1 MDVRLPNGLV
11 LRNVPKGT
19 SKDDILKKLKAK
31 GYDVDELLKPPSL
44 EEEEFAPTKKEG
56 VLAAAEKGARSLISS
71 GRTAVEALLGDEE
84 AAAQRGLE
92 RSRELGE
99 RFEEGPSLERI
110 KRIYEEQ
117 GLLPAAGQAISDIPE
132 AIAQQ
137 LPNLATTAAGA
148 RLGAMA
154 GAPLGPVGAGAGA
167 VLGAVAPSV
176 LQQLGAGVERQAA
189 EGATDINL
197 GRAIPAAL
205 GGGALETLAQ
215 AIPLGKQGLR
225 VILGETG
232 EKLFKAGATDDLE
245 KLASEG
251 LAKTLA
257 KGTATGIVA
266 EVPTEITQQMLERW
280 QAGLDLTSPDALKE
294 YGEVAYQ
301 AGLLGPIGAVGRVAE
316 RAGARGEL
324 EAREDAAEATVSP
337 VEPSMPIQAVPPFE
351 GEVAAA
357 RPEPEAPVAPAMA
370 SVPEAEPTQL
380 EPPIQP
386 PVAVEPVTPPEE
398 PQLFTPPTEAP
409 KIDPLLPR
417 AIEVV
422 QTLNRAGITTLQRN
436 LGIGY
441 TRAKKLIGILENQG
455 IVSAPGTDGLRKVLQ
470 KPEPAE
476 PEGVAPSEPPS
487 IGRVTGPATPTD
499 IGATGAGIRVPVQRG
514 VPVEPGV
521 ERPTA
526 PAVGAPVEP
535 TAPATGRKETKQP
548 PLNQD
553 LFPRVD
559 AIQGRAAF
567 GLGVIKFDNN
577 RKVLAENKPL
587 YRETNASGADGLL
600 REDSLGQ
607 FWPTTTYVT
616 DDPVLAIGQGINRGV
631 MVKFRPNSLS
641 GVENV
646 KPGTGVIGGREYV
659 TDLVAPRA
667 IEQIT
672 FKDPKQVNNLR
683 VLSRKNLS
691 NNFNRVNNPDGS
703 VTYTRKELAAKVE
716 ETAPD
721 RLPPVGVGP
730 IPKIRDQFGD
740 PLPREANIIEQG
752 VRGKSVHEV
761 AKFIADTAS
770 HPAERAIARR
780 VGEQLRR
787 IEDAGLSTF
796 KFKLIDTPSEYLF
809 EDSGL
814 KRARSRG
821 TNVIKRGLGDKKL
834 ENITYIRSSN
844 YKQGLSGASYR
855 TVLHEL
861 VHAVTSPAI
870 EFGKDADPNSK
881 LYKDV
886 KELSK
891 IFKVIKSEVRKL
903 KRAQQAGQPLTKFQY
918 HVVNKYNN
926 AVQNEHEILAW
937 GLTDADMQ
945 AWLET
950 IPYEGNRSLW
960 SKFVEKIRDLLGLPA
975 GTESAL
981 SEILRSADKL
991 LDSDVREISANVDK
1005 YFGQATR
1012 RGQVQEI
1019 RSEQTESVNEPGT
1032 IVNNFPRFD
1041 ERLGDRV
1048 SNALSRVSP
1057 GLRKGAL
1064 GFMTMNQL
1072 GEVYGKFIPSIR
1084 SLEKI
1089 MNARAAKLMKRREQM
1104 DKNLL
1109 GWYKTAQSAKYKK
1122 LLPKFFDIAN
1132 ESTRLQVVFD
1142 KTDPE
1147 YDAANPLTKQF
1158 EALPDALQKMYF
1170 EILNDY
1176 KKKSDEFIN
1185 LLSKSM
1191 TPSEMNKLRAA
1202 YEYKRLK
1209 VYLPL
1214 FRQGEYWVT
1223 YQDKNNET
1231 VTIAVETENEQRR
1244 LAEWA
1249 RKNTIDPNSIRV
1261 YSRMSQPDWRQMP
1274 PSGFVGDVVKTLSGK
1289 GIDDK
1294 TLNSIYELFLNYLP
1308 SESIRQNFRPRQNVL
1323 GFEPDV
1329 LQVYANMAS
1338 RMSNQLTNMEY
1349 ALDIEK
1355 TVQDIRSEVGDK
1367 SSKDLL
1373 DVLNTIE
1380 GQVDFMRDPKNANWA
1395 SKLSYFSYVFYIA
1408 GNVSSA
1414 MINLTQMP
1422 MVVYPL
1428 LGGKYGMGR
1437 ALSAM
1442 NAAKTKYFQGGWDD
1456 NNQFMPDWTFGKG
1469 KNVSPEYREL
1479 YERAV
1484 EQGAIRRS
1492 SGYEIAEARKVRTE
1506 DFVGLRARV
1515 EHGLGYFFQNS
1526 ERMNR
1531 EITLLAAYDLARK
1544 DGAAHEAAIDQ
1555 AMQLVNDAHG
1565 ASLAETGPRF
1575 FQNDIGKVI
1584 FTFKRFAQ
1592 SQIYLLAKLF
1602 NNTFRDEDPKVRA
1615 MARNQLLGISF
1626 MSYLFAGVQGMPM
1639 YGAAALLASL
1649 TQNDDDEPFDF
1660 DAEVRKLIG
1669 DLGYK
1674 GPVNQL
1680 FAVDIASRTGFNGL
1694 LWKDDPQRL
1703 SEIGPFYYA
1712 VERVAGPTFS
1722 AFMGFGRA
1730 YEQFQQGYYDRG
1742 LESMTPSFIRNGL
1755 KALRIGTEDA
1765 RTKDGVPIV
1774 EDISK
1779 YNVFMQVLGFNPAEL
1794 AESRARTGA
1803 MKTAEKKIL
1812 ARRAALFDKLDLARV
1827 NGDFDGAQDVMSEIM
1842 AFNQKNPA
1850 VAITSQGIATSF
1862 RERRRRERESVE
1874 GVSLSPRLRQQLM
1887 DKYGGY

>member
-31 GYDVDELLKPPSL
+31 GYDTDELLKPPSL
-44 EEEEFAPTKKEG
+44 EEEEFTPTKKEG

-154 GAPLGPVGAGAGA
+154 GAPLGPVGVGAGA

-189 EGATDINL
+189 EGATDIDL

-205 GGGALETLAQ
+205 AGGALETAAQ

-232 EKLFKAGATDDLE
+232 EKLFKAGATNDLE

-266 EVPTEITQQMLERW
+266 EVPTEIAQQMLERW
-280 QAGLDLTSPDALKE
+280 QAGLDLTSSDALKE

-301 AGLLGPIGAVGRVAE
+301 AGLLGPIGAVGRVGE
-316 RAGARGEL
+316 RAAARGEL
-324 EAREDAAEATVSP
+324 EARAEPEPVEAP
-337 VEPSMPIQAVPPFE
+337 VEPRAPIQMEPPFE
-351 GEVAAA
+351 GGVAAV
-357 RPEPEAPVAPAMA
+357 RPEPRTPIAPVTPAVPA
-370 SVPEAEPTQL
+370 EPEAEPTQL
-380 EPPIQP
+380 TP
-386 PVAVEPVTPPEE
+386 PVEASVGPTVAPPPVVAEPAMPPEE
-398 PQLFTPPTEAP
+398 PTSFTPPTEAA

-417 AIEVV
+417 AIEIV

-455 IVSAPGTDGLRKVLQ
+455 IVSAPGADGLRKVLQ
-470 KPEPAE
+470 KPEPVK
-476 PEGVAPSEPPS
+476 PEGVAPSEPPAA
-487 IGRVTGPATPTD
+487 GRATGPAAPTD
-499 IGATGAGIRVPVQRG
+499 VGTTGAGVGVPVQRG
-514 VPVEPGV
+514 APVEPGAKG
-521 ERPTA
+521 PTG

-535 TAPATGRKETKQP
+535 TVPPVAGKKAEQP
-548 PLNQD
+548 PL
-553 LFPRVD
+553 
-559 AIQGRAAF
+559 
-567 GLGVIKFDNN
+567 
-577 RKVLAENKPL
+577 
-587 YRETNASGADGLL
+587 
-600 REDSLGQ
+600 
-607 FWPTTTYVT
+607 
-616 DDPVLAIGQGINRGV
+616 
-631 MVKFRPNSLS
+631 
-641 GVENV
+641 
-646 KPGTGVIGGREYV
+646 
-659 TDLVAPRA
+659 
-667 IEQIT
+667 
-672 FKDPKQVNNLR
+672 
-683 VLSRKNLS
+683 
-691 NNFNRVNNPDGS
+691 
-703 VTYTRKELAAKVE
+703 
-716 ETAPD
+716 D
-721 RLPPVGVGP
+721 RLPQVGAGP

-752 VRGKSVHEV
+752 VRGKNVHEV

-787 IEDAGLSTF
+787 MEDAGLAAF
-796 KFKLIDTPSEYLF
+796 KFKLVDKPKDYF
-809 EDSGL
+809 PDDANL
-814 KRARSRG
+814 KRSTARG

-834 ENITYIRSSN
+834 ENIVYIRSSN
-844 YKQGLSGASYR
+844 YKQGVTGASYR

-861 VHAVTSPAI
+861 IHSATSAAI
-870 EFGKDADPNSK
+870 EFSKSADPNSK
-881 LYKDV
+881 IAKDV
-886 KELSK
+886 RELSK
-891 IFKVIKSEVRKL
+891 VFAVIKSEVRKL
-903 KRAQQAGQPLTKFQY
+903 KNAQRAGQPLTKFQY
-918 HVVNKYNN
+918 QVVNKYNN
-926 AVQNEHEILAW
+926 AVRDEHEIITW
-937 GLTDADMQ
+937 GLTDPDMQ

-950 IPYEGNRSLW
+950 IPYERGKSLW
-960 SKFVEKIRDLLGLPA
+960 TKFVETIRDLLGLPA
-975 GTESAL
+975 GAQSAL

-991 LDSDVREISANVDK
+991 LDADVREISAGVDK
-1005 YFGQATR
+1005 YFGRTAI
-1012 RGQVQEI
+1012 RGRAQEI
-1019 RSEQTESVNEPGT
+1019 RLEQIESVNEPGT

-1041 ERLGDRV
+1041 EKLGDRV

-1072 GEVYGKFIPSIR
+1072 GEVYGKYIPSIQ

-1142 KTDPE
+1142 KKDPE

-1185 LLSKSM
+1185 LLSKTM
-1191 TPSEMNKLRAA
+1191 TASEMSKLRAA

-1214 FRQGEYWVT
+1214 FRQGEYWIT

-1244 LAEWA
+1244 LADWA
-1249 RKNTIDPNSIRV
+1249 RNNTINPNSIRT

-1289 GIDDK
+1289 GVDDK

-1338 RMSNQLTNMEY
+1338 RMSSQLTNMEY

-1355 TVQDIRSEVGDK
+1355 TMENIRSEVGDK

-1373 DVLNTIE
+1373 DVLNNIE
-1380 GQVDFMRDPKNANWA
+1380 GQVDFMRDPKNSNWA

-1414 MINLTQMP
+1414 LINLTQMP

-1428 LGGKYGMGR
+1428 LGGKHGMGR
-1437 ALSAM
+1437 AFSAM

-1484 EQGAIRRS
+1484 GQGAIRRS
-1492 SGYEIAEARKVRTE
+1492 AGYEIAEARKVRTE

-1544 DGAAHEAAIDQ
+1544 DGATQEKAIEQ
-1555 AMQLVNDAHG
+1555 AIQLVNDAHG

-1575 FQNDIGKVI
+1575 FQNDIGKVV

-1602 NNTFRDEDPKVRA
+1602 NNTFRGEDPKVRA
-1615 MARNQLLGISF
+1615 MARNQLLGIAS
-1626 MSYLFAGVQGMPM
+1626 MSYLFAGVQGMPL
-1639 YGAAALLASL
+1639 YGAATLLASL
-1649 TQNDDDEPFDF
+1649 TQGDDDEPFDA
-1660 DAEVRKLIG
+1660 DAEVRRLIG

-1755 KALRIGTEDA
+1755 KALRLGVDDA

-1827 NGDFDGAQDVMSEIM
+1827 NSDFEGVQDVMDEIM
-1842 AFNQKNPA
+1842 TFNQKNPA
-1850 VAITSQGIATSF
+1850 VAITSEGIATSF

-1887 DKYGGY
+1887 NKYGGY